1 MSNKEQLL
9 RIVNEIYKNTG
20 DKSVNLSS
28 RIDELD
34 FDSMEM
40 LELLMHI
47 EKDIVVELKIDDLK
61 SCQTLADILNLIN
74 KNG

>member
-9 RIVNEIYKNTG
+9 RIVNEIYKNTEG
-20 DKSVNLSS
+20 KSVNLFT

-47 EKDIVVELKIDDLK
+47 EQDMIVELKIDDLK